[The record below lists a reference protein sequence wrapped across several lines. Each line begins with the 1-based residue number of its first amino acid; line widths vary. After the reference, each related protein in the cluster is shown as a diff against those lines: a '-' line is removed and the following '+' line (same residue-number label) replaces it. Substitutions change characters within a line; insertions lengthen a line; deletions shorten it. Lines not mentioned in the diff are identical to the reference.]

1 MTKGIPFKFKVG
13 AGQVIAGWD
22 MGVCKLRKG
31 AKATLTIPPHYGYG
45 AQGYPPAI
53 PPNATLT
60 FAIDV
65 IDFEEEAKEET

>member
-1 MTKGIPFKFKVG
+1 
-13 AGQVIAGWD
+13 

-65 IDFEEEAKEET
+65 IDFEEEAKEETQEDSTSSNDAAFKKEEK